1 MEDVKVSVI
10 VPVYNAEKTVERCI
24 NSILGQTYKNIE
36 LIIVNDGST
45 DSSAEIVNQYCQ
57 VDKRIVLIEQ
67 ENEGVS
73 SARNQGLNRATGEWI
88 AFVDADDYLDGN
100 CLASVLPQAI
110 ITDTELVLW
119 NRIDVYQNRMEE
131 KRVFYSREN
140 CKISCKELI
149 EKVFYN
155 MEGNIEVC
163 SACCRLFYRQIILE
177 KRLSFDKELSQGE
190 DLIFMLDYL
199 MNTDKATWCNVATYF
214 RTMRNDS
221 ALHQYSPNIQEK
233 TYSLLIK
240 IVERLNS
247 MTEERIKKFYNIYVL
262 RGPIT
267 TCMECFIC
275 NDENRRSRRE
285 RAIQLNSVLENEKV
299 KTALKEIDYRD
310 LPMRLKVKLF
320 CVRHKIMI
328 VLDRWYRT
336 KKYM

>member
-57 VDKRIVLIEQ
+57 IDKRIVLIEQ

-88 AFVDADDYLDGN
+88 AFVDADDYLDEH
-100 CLASVLPQAI
+100 CFASVLPQAI

-155 MEGNIEVC
+155 IEGNIEVC

-233 TYSLLIK
+233 IYSLLIK

-247 MTEERIKKFYNIYVL
+247 MTEERIKKFYNIFVL

>member
-1 MEDVKVSVI
+1 
-10 VPVYNAEKTVERCI
+10 
-24 NSILGQTYKNIE
+24 
-36 LIIVNDGST
+36 
-45 DSSAEIVNQYCQ
+45 
-57 VDKRIVLIEQ
+57 
-67 ENEGVS
+67 
-73 SARNQGLNRATGEWI
+73 
-88 AFVDADDYLDGN
+88 
-100 CLASVLPQAI
+100 
-110 ITDTELVLW
+110 
-119 NRIDVYQNRMEE
+119 
-131 KRVFYSREN
+131 
-140 CKISCKELI
+140 
-149 EKVFYN
+149 
-155 MEGNIEVC
+155 
-163 SACCRLFYRQIILE
+163 
-177 KRLSFDKELSQGE
+177 
-190 DLIFMLDYL
+190 
-199 MNTDKATWCNVATYF
+199 
-214 RTMRNDS
+214 MRNDS